1 MAEKAIGEDHMTLKW
16 SRREALTVAAGLPF
30 ASLVP
35 SMADAKSHVRDQAVW
50 TFDSLTRIGGI
61 EAHAEGAPTL
71 IDSPY
76 GKAVQFDGVQDVLF
90 VEHHPL
96 AGAQTWTFEAVF
108 RPDGGNEAQRWFHL
122 QEIAPAGAPPSVTRF
137 LFEIRTVGTEW
148 WLDAFVTGP
157 GYKHTLIFPEKRFP
171 VGRWFHVAQSYD
183 GKTYRSYVD
192 GQLQGEA
199 EIAYAPQGP
208 GRASI
213 GARMNKIDFFKGAVR
228 EARFTRRALEPKRF
242 TRPKA

>member
-1 MAEKAIGEDHMTLKW
+1 MTFKW
-16 SRREALTVAAGLPF
+16 SRREALAAG
-30 ASLVP
+30 ASLP
-35 SMADAKSHVRDQAVW
+35 LASLIPAPASAARKVRDQAVW
-50 TFDSLTRIGGI
+50 TFDNLTRIGGV
-61 EAHAEGAPTL
+61 EAHAEGAPKI
-71 IDSPY
+71 IDSPC
-76 GKAVQFDGVQDVLF
+76 GKAVQFDGVRDVLF
-90 VEHHPL
+90 VEQHPL

-122 QEIAPAGAPPSVTRF
+122 QETAPEGAPPSTTRF
-137 LFEIRTVGTEW
+137 LFEIRTVGGEW

-171 VGRWFHVAQSYD
+171 IGRWFHVAQSYD
-183 GKTYRSYVD
+183 GKTYRSYVN
-192 GQLQGEA
+192 GELQGEA

-213 GARMNKIDFFKGAVR
+213 GARMNRIDFFKGAVR
-228 EARFTRRALEPKRF
+228 EARFTRRALAPERF

>member
-1 MAEKAIGEDHMTLKW
+1 MTLQW
-16 SRREALTVAAGLPF
+16 TRRQALTAAAGLPL
-30 ASLVP
+30 AGLVP
-35 SMADAKSHVRDQAVW
+35 ATANAAAKPHDQVVW
-50 TFDSLTRIGGI
+50 TFDNLSRIGGVP
-61 EAHAEGAPTL
+61 AHAEGAPKI
-71 IDSPY
+71 IDSPV

-90 VEHHPL
+90 VEQHPL

-122 QEIAPAGAPPSVTRF
+122 QEMAPEGAPPSTTRF
-137 LFEIRTVGTEW
+137 LFEIRTVGAEW

-171 VGRWFHVAQSYD
+171 IGQWFHVTQSYD
-183 GKTYRSYVD
+183 GKTYRAFVN

-228 EARFTRRALEPKRF
+228 EARFTRHALEPKAF
-242 TRPKA
+242 SLLKA